1 MGGIAIM
8 AWSAANMFLLYLI
21 LCRLKLHR
29 VHRSSEKIGK
39 TLRYFF
45 TNYNLCFVTFEFLPV
60 VVLYFLQVSMH
71 RCINN

>member
-39 TLRYFF
+39 TY
-45 TNYNLCFVTFEFLPV
+45 VTFLQITICVSSLSSFCLL
-60 VVLYFLQVSMH
+60 LYCISFRS
-71 RCINN
+71 RCIGA